1 MTLSPRHY
9 DELVVGSGI
18 DPAVIARRG
27 YRSITADEARAL
39 GFAPYQA
46 RAGLFLPTWTLAGV
60 QRGGLLKPDAPRWR
74 DGKPVKYEQ
83 MQDGQSLLDIHPDA
97 RPLLRD
103 ASVPLYFTEGKKK
116 ADALWS
122 RGLPCVS
129 LDGVYQF
136 LHGKLVVPDF
146 DDIALAHR
154 RVRAVFDSDVT
165 RKAAVADA
173 LFRFCHAVYRRNA
186 TVEIVYLPEGVHG
199 AKIGVDDWL
208 VAGHDVAELD
218 R

>member
-1 MTLSPRHY
+1 MSEAPHANLRPPRGPSLRHPPKGGAAMTLLLPQHD

-18 DPAVIARRG
+18 DPTVIARRG

-97 RPLLRD
+97 RPL
-103 ASVPLYFTEGKKK
+103 
-116 ADALWS
+116 
-122 RGLPCVS
+122 
-129 LDGVYQF
+129 
-136 LHGKLVVPDF
+136 
-146 DDIALAHR
+146 
-154 RVRAVFDSDVT
+154 
-165 RKAAVADA
+165 
-173 LFRFCHAVYRRNA
+173 
-186 TVEIVYLPEGVHG
+186 
-199 AKIGVDDWL
+199 
-208 VAGHDVAELD
+208 
-218 R
+218 